1 MNAMTYEQAA
11 ATLPAGAARRE
22 CRRMSI
28 EREAVLSAET
38 VAAVLAFARRP
49 TPARQRA
56 LEYMLAI
63 DFDPQLHEART

>member
-11 ATLPAGAARRE
+11 RDLPAGAARRE

-38 VAAVLAFARRP
+38 VAAIMSFARRP

-56 LEYMLAI
+56 LEFMIAI
-63 DFDPQLHEART
+63 DFDPRLHTASV